1 MNSNQINNVSTPLV
15 STDAANKGYVD
26 AAINGLTWKGP
37 VAAYANSN
45 VPLTGGATLTIDGYS
60 AKNGDLVILGAQAT
74 ASQNGE
80 YTVSGIGTAYT
91 LTANG
96 QPTAAGDAWLVL
108 NGTVFANSAFV
119 ATSPVP
125 TAAFVEFA
133 GPTALIFNSPLS
145 LTGNTV
151 SLTLANNEI
160 FVGNGSNVATAVAM
174 SGDATIVASGAITLA
189 TVNAN
194 VGTFGSSTSIPT
206 FTVNAKGLITAASGN
221 AVVAP
226 AGTLTGTTLASNV
239 VTSSLTTVGTI
250 GTGTW
255 QGTAVGP
262 TFGGTGQT
270 SYATG
275 DTLYASA
282 TNVLSKLT
290 IGATGTIL
298 TVVGGVPTWAAPAA
312 TSTPNKQ
319 TITLGSGDITNQY
332 VDLAFVALTN
342 SILFMVAGAG
352 SQFETVDYTVNY
364 TGGVGGVTRIMF
376 AGGLATAG
384 NSALV
389 AGDVLQIQYS
399 H

>member
-1 MNSNQINNVSTPLV
+1 M
-15 STDAANKGYVD
+15 
-26 AAINGLTWKGP
+26 
-37 VAAYANSN
+37 
-45 VPLTGGATLTIDGYS
+45 
-60 AKNGDLVILGAQAT
+60 
-74 ASQNGE
+74 
-80 YTVSGIGTAYT
+80 
-91 LTANG
+91 
-96 QPTAAGDAWLVL
+96 
-108 NGTVFANSAFV
+108 
-119 ATSPVP
+119 
-125 TAAFVEFA
+125 
-133 GPTALIFNSPLS
+133 
-145 LTGNTV
+145 
-151 SLTLANNEI
+151 
-160 FVGNGSNVATAVAM
+160 
-174 SGDATIVASGAITLA
+174 
-189 TVNAN
+189 
-194 VGTFGSSTSIPT
+194 
-206 FTVNAKGLITAASGN
+206 ITAASGN